1 MTPDANSLSPSRAP
15 RLLVGVTGGI
25 AAYKAAELVRLF
37 VGRGAEVQVVMT
49 AGAKEFVTPLTFQA
63 LSGRPVRDSLWD
75 SAAEA
80 GMSHIELAR
89 WPDVVVVAP
98 ATADLLARYAHG
110 HADDLLTTLLLATDK
125 PVAVAPAMNRVMW
138 GAAATQDNL
147 NLLRSRGVVVL
158 GPAAGA
164 QACGETGLGRLL
176 EPVQI
181 ADAVWEIASKLA
193 PTNFPASA
201 LGGSGPR
208 GSELGGS
215 ELARE
220 TPRWRGRKVVI
231 TAGPTR
237 EPIDPVRFITNRSSG
252 KMGFAVA
259 AAARAAGA
267 DVTIVAGPVAVPTPC
282 GVRRIDVETAE
293 EMHAAVH
300 RVIEGTDVFIA
311 AAAVAD
317 YRPEGCADQKIKKG
331 AETMVLNLRRAPD
344 ILASVAALPS
354 GARPFTVGFAAE
366 TCDLERHARDKLARK
381 RLDLIAA
388 NLVGRGKAFD
398 RDDNELTVL
407 WSDGGERLA
416 LQDKQSLAIALVE
429 LIDRRMAATAET
441 T

>member
-1 MTPDANSLSPSRAP
+1 MTDTVNPDAPSRAP

-138 GAAATQDNL
+138 GAAATRDNL
-147 NLLRSRGVVVL
+147 ALLKTRGVAVL
-158 GPAAGA
+158 GPAEGS

-176 EPVQI
+176 EPALI

-193 PTNFPASA
+193 PTSGLGKPTASA
-201 LGGSGPR
+201 RDSAGQC
-208 GSELGGS
+208 GS

-220 TPRWRGRKVVI
+220 PRQPWLGRKVVI

-300 RVIEGTDVFIA
+300 RAVEGTDVFIA

-317 YRPEGCADQKIKKG
+317 YRPDCCADQKIKKG

-344 ILASVAALPS
+344 ILASVAALPP

-366 TCDLERHARDKLARK
+366 TCDLERHARDKLVRK
-381 RLDLIAA
+381 KLDLIAA
-388 NLVGRGKAFD
+388 NQVGRGKGFD

-407 WSDGGERLA
+407 WSDGSERLV
-416 LQDKQSLAIALVE
+416 LQDKQSLAAALVD